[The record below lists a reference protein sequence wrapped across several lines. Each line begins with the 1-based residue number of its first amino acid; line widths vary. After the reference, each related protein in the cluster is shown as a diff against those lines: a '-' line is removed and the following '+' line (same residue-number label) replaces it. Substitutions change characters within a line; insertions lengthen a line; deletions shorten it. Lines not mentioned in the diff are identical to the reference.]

1 MEGKSASRFGG
12 SQSNPLA
19 GIEVDH
25 VVWLMLQAVP
35 ET

>member
-1 MEGKSASRFGG
+1 LEVAWHIGG
-12 SQSNPLA
+12 WQSNPLA
-19 GIEVDH
+19 GVEVDH